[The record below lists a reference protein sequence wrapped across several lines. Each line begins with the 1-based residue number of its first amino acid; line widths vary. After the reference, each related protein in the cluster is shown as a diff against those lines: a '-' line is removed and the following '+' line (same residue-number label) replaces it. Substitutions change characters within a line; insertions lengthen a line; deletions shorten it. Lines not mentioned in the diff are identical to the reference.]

1 MPRDILDHASPVT
14 LCHHLFY
21 LATSHALALEP
32 READLLPI
40 GTVLADP
47 QGYNLHRIRFQ
58 GAIKEIT
65 TLLALGGCSTIDA
78 YVFQFEDDTGSI
90 EVFDNGSCIKGKAV
104 PPILVMHPAQV
115 GERISIVA
123 TVSITHAPGPLLRAK
138 LKWIGRSK

>member
-1 MPRDILDHASPVT
+1 MLPPL
-14 LCHHLFY
+14 LCAIIFFIWPPP
-21 LATSHALALEP
+21 HALALEP

-138 LKWIGRSK
+138 LEWIGRSK

>member
-1 MPRDILDHASPVT
+1 MLPPL
-14 LCHHLFY
+14 LCAIIFFIWPPP
-21 LATSHALALEP
+21 HALALEP

-40 GTVLADP
+40 ETVLADP

-65 TLLALGGCSTIDA
+65 TLLALGGWIDA

-104 PPILVMHPAQV
+104 PSILVMHPAQV